1 MVRSCPNCN
10 YKIPLIKQYRLF
22 FVGSPI
28 HCISCGLKIGNK
40 RTGASH
46 YLHVI
51 LQIIFYIFLYLVGIM
66 IYNEDNYFIVLFIAL
81 SGLFLIFIF
90 YKLFCT
96 VVIKNSE

>member
-22 FVGSPI
+22 FVG
-28 HCISCGLKIGNK
+28 
-40 RTGASH
+40 SH